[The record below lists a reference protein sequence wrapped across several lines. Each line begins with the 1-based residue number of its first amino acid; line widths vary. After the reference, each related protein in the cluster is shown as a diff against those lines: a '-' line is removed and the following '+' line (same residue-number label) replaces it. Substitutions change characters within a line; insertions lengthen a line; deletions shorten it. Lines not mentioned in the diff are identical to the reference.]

1 MKQHPDAQLLF
12 IGDSITHGWEG
23 GGKEVWQKYYEKRH
37 ALNLGIGGDQT
48 QHVLWRLDHG
58 NLEGLHPKLA
68 VVMIGTN
75 NAGAGNSPKEIAD
88 GVKAVVDQ
96 LRTKVPGCKV
106 LLLAIF
112 PRDQLPTGKLR
123 KINDAAN
130 EMIAKFAD
138 NQNVF
143 YLDIGQKFLG
153 PDGSLPKDIMP
164 DLLHPNAKGYEIW
177 ATRSSRA
184 SPNCSANRHEPL
196 LDRRPDEPDRRFR
209 HSQGLRSG
217 GPDESPDQP
226 QHRAAALRHA
236 RPREAALYRAVAEGR
251 NAYSQTQGIPPLLA
265 KLQVR
270 VDAEYGQRD
279 RKLFVTSGTSGGLML
294 APSVLVNPGDEVL
307 FFDPYFVMYKHLTTL
322 VGGKPVLVETYP
334 NFRIDLDKV
343 RAAITERTKVILCN
357 SPGNPTGTVLL
368 DRELEGWRD
377 WLPRTTL
384 P

>member
-1 MKQHPDAQLLF
+1 MRILSRRTCALPLVAVLACGLAAPADLAARVALQRQRRPQSSTKPIPRTDKGWVQRQDTLNERVKQHPDAQLLF

-177 ATRSSRA
+177 A
-184 SPNCSANRHEPL
+184 SAIEP
-196 LDRRPDEPDRRFR
+196 
-209 HSQGLRSG
+209 S
-217 GPDESPDQP
+217 
-226 QHRAAALRHA
+226 
-236 RPREAALYRAVAEGR
+236 V
-251 NAYSQTQGIPPLLA
+251 A
-265 KLQVR
+265 KLLG
-270 VDAEYGQRD
+270 E
-279 RKLFVTSGTSGGLML
+279 SS
-294 APSVLVNPGDEVL
+294 
-307 FFDPYFVMYKHLTTL
+307 
-322 VGGKPVLVETYP
+322 
-334 NFRIDLDKV
+334 
-343 RAAITERTKVILCN
+343 
-357 SPGNPTGTVLL
+357 
-368 DRELEGWRD
+368 
-377 WLPRTTL
+377 
-384 P
+384 